1 MAIELIPS
9 RKIWGEIQK
18 EVLLDQ
24 FSRTTAAMLSR
35 VYLQL
40 GHLAASYLKDTLS
53 YGLVREFFQP
63 LASSRILEFDRL
75 SLINTTRFNEEKRS
89 MGNSN

>member
-1 MAIELIPS
+1 
-9 RKIWGEIQK
+9 
-18 EVLLDQ
+18 
-24 FSRTTAAMLSR
+24 MLSR

-53 YGLVREFFQP
+53 YGLVREFFQL

-75 SLINTTRFNEEKRS
+75 SLINTTRFNEEKPS